1 MGGGCGRRIGMI
13 KKDFPKTR
21 IISAKANCNRDGS
34 TRSETITKARSA
46 GSIRGVWMVKSRN
59 NIEQVG
65 HMSEGKSGG
74 AVHR

>member
-1 MGGGCGRRIGMI
+1 MI

-46 GSIRGVWMVKSRN
+46 GSIRGVWMVKS
-59 NIEQVG
+59 
-65 HMSEGKSGG
+65 
-74 AVHR
+74 